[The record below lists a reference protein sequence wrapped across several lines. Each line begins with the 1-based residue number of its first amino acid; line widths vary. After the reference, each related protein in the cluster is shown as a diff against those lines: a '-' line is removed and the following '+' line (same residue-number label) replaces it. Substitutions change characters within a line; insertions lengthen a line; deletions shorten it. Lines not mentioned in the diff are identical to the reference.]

1 MNTFQNNFDSL
12 EHLIFEEGLKIQA
25 VDFHKDLDLML
36 VILSTKAILRQKISS
51 YPRLQ
56 KATIDELNKSE
67 LTSNGAGIH
76 WSQLDEDLSLKRFL
90 QSELL
95 NVLANG
101 SVAA

>member
-36 VILSTKAILRQKISS
+36 VILNTKAILRQKISS

-56 KATIDELNKSE
+56 EATIDELNKFE
-67 LTSNGAGIH
+67 LICNGAGIH
-76 WSQLDEDLSLKRFL
+76 WSQLDEDLSLKGFL
-90 QSELL
+90 QSELR
-95 NVLANG
+95 NVLAKG
-101 SVAA
+101 TVAA